1 MRVFG
6 SKTARVAGICSLLL
20 LACCAPVSSQQP
32 DVNQAHKLVVDDD
45 TYPDVIQDRQTDNQ
59 NDTGQSP
66 GPSTSS
72 SVNDNDDFDWLSDI
86 KVGYDDGFLI
96 ASEKALDL
104 QAGEFPFRLRFNG
117 WGQLRYLVF
126 DSDGANPDQNQFQ
139 LQRARI
145 VLSGNAFTSDFAY
158 FVQLDGRS
166 SSGDNLR
173 LLDYY
178 LIYDVGHHRWGLD
191 KGAFGFQ
198 TGKFKMPFD
207 LARDLSG
214 RELEFTDRSVASTYF
229 DVNRSL
235 AWGLYGR
242 FNRLRVPVNW
252 SAAIFNGLVTGGAE
266 TGSSGNLDNNFA
278 YSARAI
284 WYPIGDWGTGQ
295 QADFDYHRCVAT
307 RLGAGWANSTINRDG
322 STEFNALTVVDS
334 GVTLSSILPPA
345 VDQYT
350 VNLYSVDA
358 SLKYRGWSF
367 TSEYYFRLVNDFQG
381 AAVPNLFDHGFWL
394 QLGKFVVPQKFQ
406 LLARWSRVDGNS
418 GTLGLSN
425 QSTEE
430 IAGGVVWY
438 ARGEHAKLTFDTT
451 YLSGAPINSSAL
463 NIVPGD
469 VGWLFRTQIQF
480 SF

>member
-1 MRVFG
+1 M
-6 SKTARVAGICSLLL
+6 
-20 LACCAPVSSQQP
+20 PVR
-32 DVNQAHKLVVDDD
+32 
-45 TYPDVIQDRQTDNQ
+45 I
-59 NDTGQSP
+59 
-66 GPSTSS
+66 STSTE
-72 SVNDNDDFDWLSDI
+72 VWL
-86 KVGYDDGFLI
+86 
-96 ASEKALDL
+96 
-104 QAGEFPFRLRFNG
+104 GELFG
-117 WGQLRYLVF
+117 
-126 DSDGANPDQNQFQ
+126 
-139 LQRARI
+139 RI
-145 VLSGNAFTSDFAY
+145 
-158 FVQLDGRS
+158 
-166 SSGDNLR
+166 
-173 LLDYY
+173 
-178 LIYDVGHHRWGLD
+178 
-191 KGAFGFQ
+191 
-198 TGKFKMPFD
+198 
-207 LARDLSG
+207 
-214 RELEFTDRSVASTYF
+214 
-229 DVNRSL
+229 
-235 AWGLYGR
+235 
-242 FNRLRVPVNW
+242 NRLRVPVNW

-278 YSARAI
+278 YSARAF

-295 QADFDYHRCVAT
+295 LADFDYHRCVAT

-322 STEFNALTVVDS
+322 STEFNALTVVES

-430 IAGGVVWY
+430 IASGFVWY